1 MNPKRLERLL
11 RLRRIEESE
20 ATRQLG
26 ERLQQLDG
34 IADQR
39 DRLESYQHEYLQATL
54 PDDANALKWLAG
66 MRDQLRTALEQQDL
80 RIQAAESQ
88 VETARQA
95 WLERHRNCLSLEKL
109 VERRRAEAAQ
119 ADARRQQTEQDMW
132 ATRQAHAREGA
143 AGGSQDSES
152 TDWQGS

>member
-1 MNPKRLERLL
+1 MNPRRLERLL

-26 ERLQQLDG
+26 ERLQQLDT
-34 IADQR
+34 IAGQR
-39 DRLESYQHEYLQATL
+39 ERLETYQQDYLHATL

-66 MRDQLRTALEQQDL
+66 MRDQLRSALEQQDL
-80 RIQAAESQ
+80 RLQAAESQ
-88 VETARQA
+88 VDTARQE

-109 VERRRAEAAQ
+109 LERRRAETAQ
-119 ADARRQQTEQDMW
+119 QDARRQQVEQDMW
-132 ATRQAHAREGA
+132 ATRQAHARGGA
-143 AGGSQDSES
+143 

>member
-34 IADQR
+34 IAGQR
-39 DRLESYQHEYLQATL
+39 ERLETYQREYLQATL

-66 MRDQLRTALEQQDL
+66 MRDQLRSALEQQDL

-88 VETARQA
+88 VETARQE
-95 WLERHRNCLSLEKL
+95 WLERHRNSLSLEKL
-109 VERRRAEAAQ
+109 LQRRKAETALH
-119 ADARRQQTEQDMW
+119 DARRQQTEQDMW
-132 ATRQAHAREGA
+132 ATRQAYAREEDA
-143 AGGSQDSES
+143 R
-152 TDWQGS
+152 WQGS

>member
-11 RLRRIEESE
+11 RVRRIEESE

-26 ERLQQLDG
+26 ERLQQLDA

-39 DRLESYQHEYLQATL
+39 ERLETYQREYLHASL

-66 MRDQLRTALEQQDL
+66 MRDQLRSALEQQDL

-88 VETARQA
+88 VETARQE
-95 WLERHRNCLSLEKL
+95 WLERHRNSLSLEKL
-109 VERRRAEAAQ
+109 LERRRAETAQ
-119 ADARRQQTEQDMW
+119 HDARRQQTEQDMW
-132 ATRQAHAREGA
+132 ATRQAHAREA
-143 AGGSQDSES
+143 D
-152 TDWQGS
+152 TRWQGS

>member
-1 MNPKRLERLL
+1 MNPGRLERLL

-26 ERLQQLDG
+26 ERLQQLDI

-39 DRLESYQHEYLQATL
+39 QRLETYQQDYLHTTL

-66 MRDQLRTALEQQDL
+66 MRDQLRSALDQQDL
-80 RIQAAESQ
+80 RLQAAESQ
-88 VETARQA
+88 VESARQE

-109 VERRRAEAAQ
+109 LERRRAEARQ
-119 ADARRQQTEQDMW
+119 QDTRRQQVEQDMW
-132 ATRQAHAREGA
+132 ATRQAYARGD
-143 AGGSQDSES
+143 GPV
-152 TDWQGS
+152 WQGS